1 MRKHHHWIL
10 PFALAAAL
18 AAGTAGAQP
27 AGVRTDNERG
37 STTGTSPV
45 PKDVKR
51 PGTSAASET
60 RTNPGGLGSAAT
72 GGPGPNPAGTGAP
85 DPRGVPSAKAPTTT
99 PSASDAKAQAGDAP
113 GLKGRPRSQS
123 GGASIDQ
130 TREPSTK
137 AD

>member
-1 MRKHHHWIL
+1 MRMHNHWIL
-10 PFALAAAL
+10 PLAMAAAL
-18 AAGTAGAQP
+18 AAGTATAQP
-27 AGVRTDNERG
+27 AGVRTDDERG

-51 PGTSAASET
+51 PGTSAASDT

-72 GGPGPNPAGTGAP
+72 GGPGPGPGAA
-85 DPRGVPSAKAPTTT
+85 DPRGVPSAKPPTTT
-99 PSASDAKAQAGDAP
+99 PSASDAKAQAPDAP
-113 GLKGRPRSQS
+113 GLKGRERSPART

>member
-1 MRKHHHWIL
+1 MRRQTPWIL
-10 PFALAAAL
+10 PLAVAAAL
-18 AAGTAGAQP
+18 AAGTAAAQP
-27 AGVRTDNERG
+27 AGVRTDDERG

-60 RTNPGGLGSAAT
+60 RSNPGGLGSAAT
-72 GGPGPNPAGTGAP
+72 GGPGPGPGSP
-85 DPRGVPSAKAPTTT
+85 DPRGVPSARPATTT
-99 PSASDAKAQAGDAP
+99 PSASDAKAQAPDAP
-113 GLKGRPRSQS
+113 GLKGRERSPART

-130 TREPSTK
+130 TREPNTK